1 MFHTSVIHNLSAFLP
16 IYFGGSAII
25 LFNAGRIFKKKYLK
39 RISYRLYMLTS
50 LVTTFTCGFGGAS
63 IRAAESA
70 PGVNSFIVKTHAWSA
85 MLVFLLS
92 AFMFYYSF
100 KSIRN
105 TEDTTKYDNR
115 LNILSV
121 AFLMIFTFTTIW
133 AFKIR

>member
-16 IYFGGSAII
+16 LYFGGSAII
-25 LFNAGRIFKKKYLK
+25 LFNAGRIFKKKFLK
-39 RISYRLYMLTS
+39 RTSYRLFMLTS

-92 AFMFYYSF
+92 VFMFYYSY
-100 KSIRN
+100 KAIR
-105 TEDTTKYDNR
+105 DTDEAKKYDSR

-121 AFLMIFTFTTIW
+121 AFLMIFAFTTIY